1 MDPLSHV
8 FFNET
13 LGKRDTW
20 YCTIVNL
27 SINSAYL
34 AIRFDDLAVV
44 PPLGGGSSLWLRL
57 HTSGI
62 EPECMKL
69 ILGLVF
75 QIGGL
80 GVLARRVTPQHDTCH
95 PQLRPSL
102 LTSTPTSLASLDG
115 SLKISPRHLTH
126 NVLIYFG
133 RVIQSNILATNGVTL

>member
-1 MDPLSHV
+1 MILRSYPFSKGGTP
-8 FFNET
+8 FG
-13 LGKRDTW
+13 LG
-20 YCTIVNL
+20 
-27 SINSAYL
+27 
-34 AIRFDDLAVV
+34 
-44 PPLGGGSSLWLRL
+44 L

-80 GVLARRVTPQHDTCH
+80 GVLATRVTPQHDTCH

-115 SLKISPRHLTH
+115 SLKISPGHLTH